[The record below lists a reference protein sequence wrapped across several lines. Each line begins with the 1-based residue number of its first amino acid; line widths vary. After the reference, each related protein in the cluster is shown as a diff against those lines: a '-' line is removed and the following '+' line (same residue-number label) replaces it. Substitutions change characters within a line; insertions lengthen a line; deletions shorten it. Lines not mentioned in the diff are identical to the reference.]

1 MHARQ
6 AVKKN
11 PGKYINTDGNEIAD
25 LQETMRSDSSAVSPH
40 LIWHQSLW
48 GLCCSQVS
56 GVLRQMWLSTKSC
69 VQEVLVPLSLPLC
82 KRCLKKYIYIYK
94 NKNSLLDSWILKK
107 VQIIHLFWGNLPER
121 KCLPII
127 AMKTF
132 ICP

>member
-82 KRCLKKYIYIYK
+82 KRCLKKYIYIKIKTHY
-94 NKNSLLDSWILKK
+94 WTHGYLKRCK
-107 VQIIHLFWGNLPER
+107 LYIFLGETYQKENVCQ
-121 KCLPII
+121 
-127 AMKTF
+127 
-132 ICP
+132 